1 MGRVANYNMVKH
13 FDFEKLHGAYEV
25 ACNRN
30 VGLGCRGVPARV
42 IVREHYGGGG
52 GHYRQ
57 PEHFAGVNQDR
68 VLGADTDQIMAFD
81 AAAGVEHQD
90 NEAFTLGIQRRSR
103 LHLIVLRLYG
113 GFASPILFIHGL
125 GANLNTR
132 MIESD
137 LAAAGCSIVWRT
149 AKLPIF

>member
-1 MGRVANYNMVKH
+1 MAGVAHYDVVKH
-13 FDFEKLHGAYEV
+13 FDFEKLPGAYQV
-25 ACNRN
+25 ACNLH
-30 VGLGCRGVPARV
+30 VGFGWRCLAARV
-42 IVREHYGGGG
+42 IVREHKGSGS
-52 GHYRQ
+52 GHNCQ
-57 PEHFAGVNQDR
+57 PKYFAGVNQDR
-68 VLGADTDQIMAFD
+68 VLCADTDQIMPFD
-81 AAAGVEHQD
+81 AAAGIQHQN
-90 NEAFTLGIQRRSR
+90 NEAFTLRVQRRSR

-125 GANLNTR
+125 GANLSTR

>member
-1 MGRVANYNMVKH
+1 M
-13 FDFEKLHGAYEV
+13 
-25 ACNRN
+25 
-30 VGLGCRGVPARV
+30 
-42 IVREHYGGGG
+42 
-52 GHYRQ
+52 
-57 PEHFAGVNQDR
+57 
-68 VLGADTDQIMAFD
+68 
-81 AAAGVEHQD
+81 
-90 NEAFTLGIQRRSR
+90 
-103 LHLIVLRLYG
+103 LRLYG